1 MDLTVKTPATLTS
14 IDKDLVKAGKRIRH
28 ASEDDLI
35 DFWIKAAD
43 QYVEKRTN
51 LALMEQTFVLR
62 LRRVLPTVYLPRPP
76 LASIVHVKYTP
87 EGGSEVTVAE
97 EDRDTTH
104 DRMLARIDIHEIPT
118 LGRSGTMEIE
128 YVAGADD
135 PEKVPAPLRQ
145 ASYLLAAQW
154 LTAREAEYLDPRI
167 MKVNKKISFG
177 VDEACKEYRVPNGTD
192 LNGGW

>member
-1 MDLTVKTPATLTS
+1 
-14 IDKDLVKAGKRIRH
+14 
-28 ASEDDLI
+28 SEDDLI

-51 LALMEQTFVLR
+51 MALMQQTFVLR
-62 LRRVLPTVYLPRPP
+62 LRRVLPTIYLPRPP
-76 LASIVHVKYTP
+76 LKTITHVKYTL

-97 EDRDTTH
+97 GDRTLTI
-104 DRMLARIDIHEIPT
+104 DRMLARIDLPAVPVVQ
-118 LGRSGTMEIE
+118 LGSMEIE